1 MEFILTDEKGT
12 EIAPL
17 MERDYIDID
26 CGKDNT
32 FEIQITNEY
41 YKKLGISDGWRLG
54 VQGKEYGGVIKRII
68 TNTETNL
75 VSLIGPTWRG
85 MLEKK
90 IIEPPLG
97 QDYRIV
103 NGDAN
108 TIINNIVC
116 SEFDG
121 IFVCDGKS
129 GISLN
134 NFQFD
139 RYVTQLAGIEKML
152 LSKNAR
158 LDIAYDSGKPNEES
172 FVKLAAVPIKDY
184 SDEIEY
190 SQDGTLGF
198 LSFTFEDF
206 RGGINHLICLG
217 KGELKDRL
225 VLHLYADENGNI
237 GTEQHF
243 FGAEEREDT
252 YDYSSASSEEDLIKN
267 GTERFKELLSYKSMD
282 MDLFNETLAGL
293 RGINDDISIGDI
305 VGGRDFDTGIYLSKQ
320 ITRKIVQ
327 VKNGRESI
335 EYGVGK
341 PVLNRN
347 SANAP
352 VEQESYL
359 RESDV
364 VDNLLSDSPTLPL
377 SARQGKKLKEMCD
390 NVGTTVKNT
399 LSSEHNLSINEVY
412 KSGNVVFF
420 NAYITLTKDVEAWG
434 TIAKLPSDCI
444 PKSQFFVQDFDRGY
458 KICIRNN
465 GNIDIGSKGLANQGI
480 SISGCFV
487 KE

>member
-1 MEFILTDEKGT
+1 MEFILTNEKGI

-90 IIEPPLG
+90 IIEPPLA

-103 NGDAN
+103 SGDAN

-121 IFVCDGKS
+121 IFVCDGES

-139 RYVTQLAGIEKML
+139 RYVNQLAGIEKML

-158 LDIAYDSGKPNEES
+158 LDIAYNSGEPNEAS

-217 KGELKDRL
+217 KGELKDRI
-225 VLHLYADENGNI
+225 VVHLYEQKDGSIGN
-237 GTEQHF
+237 TKF
-243 FGAEEREDT
+243 YFGSNERTAT
-252 YDYSSASSEEDLIKN
+252 YDYSNSADEAELVEK
-267 GTERFKELLSYKSMD
+267 GTERLQELMSYKKMD
-282 MDLFNETLAGL
+282 MDLYNETLAGL

-305 VGGRDFDTGIYLSKQ
+305 VGGRDFNTGIYLSKQ
-320 ITRKIVQ
+320 ITEKIV
-327 VKNGRESI
+327 
-335 EYGVGK
+335 
-341 PVLNRN
+341 
-347 SANAP
+347 
-352 VEQESYL
+352 
-359 RESDV
+359 
-364 VDNLLSDSPTLPL
+364 
-377 SARQGKKLKEMCD
+377 
-390 NVGTTVKNT
+390 TVKNNNET
-399 LSSEHNLSINEVY
+399 IEYKVGGSS
-412 KSGNVVFF
+412 
-420 NAYITLTKDVEAWG
+420 
-434 TIAKLPSDCI
+434 AK
-444 PKSQFFVQDFDRGY
+444 V
-458 KICIRNN
+458 
-465 GNIDIGSKGLANQGI
+465 
-480 SISGCFV
+480 
-487 KE
+487 